1 MRYLAVFIGIC
12 LLASVI
18 VFPAG
23 AFKAERLEISLNE
36 GGGADIDFQ
45 YSLSWFEY
53 AAVFLQVVDP
63 AEELQSALSREFK
76 SEVSVQSTSSSSTQ
90 MTVEKFATVRESGG
104 RITMTTPGISFTKS
118 QQILDRYWFAPL
130 INPDFSPSVIEMRF
144 PDGFVETWNDVET
157 IPPVTHEWQG

>member
-1 MRYLAVFIGIC
+1 MRYLAVFMGVY
-12 LLASVI
+12 LLTSVI
-18 VFPAG
+18 VLPAG
-23 AFKAERLEISLNE
+23 AFKADLLEISLND
-36 GGGADIDFQ
+36 GGGADIDFH

-76 SEVSVQSTSSSSTQ
+76 SEVSVQSTSGSSTQ
-90 MTVEKFATVRESGG
+90 LSVEKFANVRESGG
-104 RITMTTPGISFTKS
+104 KIIMTTPGISFARS

-144 PDGFVETWNDVET
+144 PDGFIETWNDVDT
-157 IPPVTHEWQG
+157 IPSVTHEWQG